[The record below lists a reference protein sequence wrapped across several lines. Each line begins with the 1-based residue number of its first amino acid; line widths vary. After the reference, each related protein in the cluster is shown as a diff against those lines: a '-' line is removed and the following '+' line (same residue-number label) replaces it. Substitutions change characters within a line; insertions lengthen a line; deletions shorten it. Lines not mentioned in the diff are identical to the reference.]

1 MGFINKIQVGGQNYD
16 IATNKIG
23 NGLKLNENNEIVTK
37 DKYIRKDVYLGD
49 NSQPSGMT
57 LNKITEEGLYEFYL
71 QSRTYDSNVDD
82 IPVLNSGNGHTIA
95 GRLNVV
101 DASLDDEESMIT
113 QKLLLSNRIGGEGKE
128 YIRSCKEGV
137 WTPWLTNVTMQE
149 VGVTYRF
156 DEYIDNGMYSGVYAG
171 LDIHEGGNSGAQ
183 SGSTEILCHQYETF
197 VIVTINNYSV
207 VATLKNQGIDIPH
220 SISQFKY
227 ALTPYGNVTFFKRV
241 GIKNGTSISWGEWGY
256 LYTE

>member
-1 MGFINKIQVGGQNYD
+1 MDFINKIKVGDTTYD
-16 IATNKIG
+16 ITSKIG
-23 NGLKLNENNEIVTK
+23 NGLELNENNEIVTK
-37 DKYIRKDVYLGD
+37 DKYIKKDVYLGD
-49 NSQPSGMT
+49 NSQPSDMT

-71 QSRTYDSNVDD
+71 QSRTYNSDD

-149 VGVTYRF
+149 VGVTYKF

-171 LDIHEGGNSGAQ
+171 PDIHESAGAH

-227 ALTPYGNVTFFKRV
+227 ALTPSGNVTFLKRK
-241 GIKNGTSISWGEWGY
+241 GTKYGTSIAWDDWSY
-256 LYTE
+256 LFDI